1 MTSDK
6 HLSILKPR
14 KKTLKVVENKTKFQ
28 KQLLDTA
35 VQPKIKNKIKTWK
48 RKYCIIK
55 NIIL

>member
-35 VQPKIKNKIKTWK
+35 VQPKIKNKIKT
-48 RKYCIIK
+48 
-55 NIIL
+55 

>member
-35 VQPKIKNKIKTWK
+35 VQPKIKTWK